1 MVKNLPCNAGEI
13 GSIPGRGNKT
23 PHAAE
28 QLSLHT
34 ATTEHRAASRDS
46 VHHSEDPV
54 ASAKTQHSHQIML
67 VPNLHILSLKGGNGR
82 ARWGQGCC
90 TEETS
95 EQQARLPLEPF
106 YERL

>member
-1 MVKNLPCNAGEI
+1 MKHLTHLEPEQLHLIKRKDFGVFPGGPVVKNLPCNAGEI

-46 VHHSEDPV
+46 VRHSEDPV
-54 ASAKTQHSHQIML
+54 ASAKTQHSQDTQKHQ
-67 VPNLHILSLKGGNGR
+67 H
-82 ARWGQGCC
+82 
-90 TEETS
+90 
-95 EQQARLPLEPF
+95 
-106 YERL
+106 

>member
-1 MVKNLPCNAGEI
+1 MLMCETNL
-13 GSIPGRGNKT
+13 
-23 PHAAE
+23 
-28 QLSLHT
+28 
-34 ATTEHRAASRDS
+34 
-46 VHHSEDPV
+46 
-54 ASAKTQHSHQIML
+54 QIML

-82 ARWGQGCC
+82 ARWGQGCG